1 MKYTRLS
8 IGLALLT
15 HAGCNATPNTANPA
29 VAEIDSAAAS
39 SRPEARWDAL
49 AEGKRWTGYVLNALD
64 AHGSKLLASNV
75 SDIAAFC
82 PGYPASDSTA
92 RRAFWVG
99 LISALAK
106 HESNYNPAAKYE
118 EGFADSNG
126 KKVISRGLLQ
136 ISIES
141 GRGYHCDIPNDESLH
156 DPNVNLTCAVKILN
170 RLVSRD
176 GILASNSAPY
186 KGASAYWSPFRDST
200 KRLDIRNWT
209 KAQAYCR

>member
-39 SRPEARWDAL
+39 SRPE
-49 AEGKRWTGYVLNALD
+49 D